1 MVSTFSVPGSVR
13 RQDKSAL
20 EGLLDSYDDKV
31 AAEEVAERGR
41 DRDIREFEEAFAE
54 VCGSAVRPALEEF
67 GRALEA
73 HGHHFRVIERER
85 YIDLNGRIRRSAI
98 ELEIRPKS
106 GGERRYDADQS
117 TPSLSVTS
125 YPESEEVMFIE
136 RKASASSGEHE
147 FPRGTCRI
155 DQLSKELVDG
165 HLIAVAAE
173 IFR

>member
-1 MVSTFSVPGSVR
+1 MRGKS
-13 RQDKSAL
+13 KSAL

-31 AAEEVAERGR
+31 AAEEAAAKNRAEGVH
-41 DRDIREFEEAFAE
+41 EFEAAFAE
-54 VCGSAVRPALEEF
+54 LCANAIRPAFEEF

-85 YIDLNGRIRRSAI
+85 YIDLDGRIRRSAI

-106 GGERRYDADQS
+106 GGKYRYDAAKS

-125 YPESEEVMFIE
+125 YPEREEVMFIE
-136 RKASASSGEHE
+136 RKASASSGDHE

-155 DQLSKELVDG
+155 EQLGRELVEEY
-165 HLIAVAAE
+165 LISVAAE